1 MQKVNHYRLIDYF
14 DVWGNETDG
23 WEVNNLTEVES
34 NIIIAEDATDEGI
47 IDFLISINYL
57 KPESKENVYLESYD
71 NEMIEIVRT
80 KDDYPLGRF
89 EMMV

>member
-1 MQKVNHYRLIDYF
+1 MYNRYKLIDYF

-23 WEVNNLTEVES
+23 WEVNDLTIVEED
-34 NIIIAEDATDEGI
+34 IIIAEDATDEGI

-57 KPESKENVYLESYD
+57 KSESKENVYLESYD